1 MARTSEHYSD
11 HWSSGWCKTWV
22 VFILRLSCYVI
33 LCFQTVNMATE
44 LRKPVYWSVS
54 SRVINYDII
63 LQYMASVKWDIKDIM
78 SQHNSYIDAILKV
91 SQ

>member
-1 MARTSEHYSD
+1 MKSEYQ
-11 HWSSGWCKTWV
+11 W
-22 VFILRLSCYVI
+22 ILFY
-33 LCFQTVNMATE
+33 FQTVNMAAE
-44 LRKPVYWSVS
+44 LRKPIYWSVS

-91 SQ
+91 GSLFNKLL

>member
-1 MARTSEHYSD
+1 
-11 HWSSGWCKTWV
+11 
-22 VFILRLSCYVI
+22 
-33 LCFQTVNMATE
+33 MATE

-63 LQYMASVKWDIKDIM
+63 LQYMASVKWDVKDIM

-91 SQ
+91 CK